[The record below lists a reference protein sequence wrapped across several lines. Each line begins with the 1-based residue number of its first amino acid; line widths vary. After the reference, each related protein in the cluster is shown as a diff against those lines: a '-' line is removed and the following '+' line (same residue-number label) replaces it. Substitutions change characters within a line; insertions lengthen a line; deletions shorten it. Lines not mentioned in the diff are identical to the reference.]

1 MRQRQEWERDL
12 INRQRNFVFPDTVLN
27 EGRFY
32 RNIFS
37 RDAEF
42 TRGQRFALVFFG
54 LFLLTGAS
62 TVLAGSLAEL
72 LHRKDWTLVVEIVPI
87 FFLLSMALIGAGSIV
102 RGVFPPKP
110 SRLARLKSY
119 RRPQR

>member
-1 MRQRQEWERDL
+1 MRKRQEWERDL

-32 RNIFS
+32 RNILS

-42 TRGQRFALVFFG
+42 THGQRFALVIFG
-54 LFLLTGAS
+54 LSLMTGAC
-62 TVLAGSLAEL
+62 TALAGSFAEL
-72 LHRKDWTLVVEIVPI
+72 LHHKDWTLVVKIVPF
-87 FFLLSMALIGAGSIV
+87 FFLLSFVLIGAGSIV

-119 RRPQR
+119 RHPQR